1 LFAADEHFLSAS
13 VHTHSLIH
21 SFVHSSLL
29 PQLLGLLPMILFAA
43 TNGEYSA
50 FAAHRAEGK
59 PITAAAII
67 FLLLGCVTGTGIGYS
82 SWWCRDKV
90 SATSFTLIGVMNKC
104 LTILINLSMWDQHA
118 PPGGIAALVLCL
130 AGGSMYRQAPMREVS
145 LSNKEIAN
153 QADDVWESELN
164 KEDKEA
170 VADEEV
176 ELLDHGSDGVK
187 RRLAV

>member
-1 LFAADEHFLSAS
+1 ML
-13 VHTHSLIH
+13 
-21 SFVHSSLL
+21 
-29 PQLLGLLPMILFAA
+29 LFAA
-43 TNGEYSA
+43 TNGEYHA
-50 FAAHRAEGK
+50 FHEHRAEGK
-59 PITAAAII
+59 PITAAAIF
-67 FLLLGCVTGTGIGYS
+67 FLLLGCITGTGIGYS

-130 AGGSMYRQAPMREVS
+130 AGGSLYRQAPMREVS
-145 LSNKEIAN
+145 LSNKGFAAS
-153 QADDVWESELN
+153 QHDDVWESELN
-164 KEDKEA
+164 MEDKAA

-176 ELLDHGSDGVK
+176 ELLEQNGPPSDGVK

>member
-1 LFAADEHFLSAS
+1 
-13 VHTHSLIH
+13 
-21 SFVHSSLL
+21 
-29 PQLLGLLPMILFAA
+29 MILFAA

-104 LTILINLSMWDQHA
+104 LTILINLMMWDQHA
-118 PPGGIAALVLCL
+118 PPGGILALVLCL
-130 AGGSMYRQAPMREVS
+130 IGGSLYRQAPMREVS
-145 LSNKEIAN
+145 LSNKEVAN

-164 KEDKEA
+164 MAEKQA
-170 VADEEV
+170 VDEEEV
-176 ELLDHGSDGVK
+176 ELLDSGRASPVDGVK
-187 RRLAV
+187 RRL